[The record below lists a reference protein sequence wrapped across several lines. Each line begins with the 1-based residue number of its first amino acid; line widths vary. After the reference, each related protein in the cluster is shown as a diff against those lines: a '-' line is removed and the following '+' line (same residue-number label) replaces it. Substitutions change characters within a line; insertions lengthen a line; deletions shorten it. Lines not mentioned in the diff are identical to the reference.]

1 MSAKRFNFFISV
13 FLVIVVVSKANA
25 QIEQLTL
32 EECYQLAKQN
42 SPAIRKLD
50 LIAKTSEYDLQ
61 NANKKFLPQVNFSGQ
76 ATYQSEVVDYG
87 SLLGKMPSNLGNN
100 PPSLSKD
107 QYKIQGEVSQLLYD
121 GGSIKNQKELINAN
135 KELQEQNIETSL
147 YSLKN
152 RINTIYFSILLM
164 DAQLKQNELNKAN
177 LQTQIQKVEAQL
189 KNGVAFRSNLDELK
203 AEIVNIEMASTEFKS
218 NRNAYL
224 KMLSLF
230 IGKEVSASAQLV
242 TPEVDS
248 IQTTINRPELR
259 AFDLQKN
266 IFDVQLQGLKSAYLP
281 QVNAFFQG
289 AYGRPTLNMIEN
301 KFGPWYIT
309 GVRFTWSLGSLYTL
323 SNKKSTLL
331 LNEQSVEADR
341 EIFLLNT
348 KLDLTQQDENVKK
361 YNELIRQDNE
371 VMGLRAS
378 VSRSAEAQLNN
389 GVITIHEYI
398 QKINAEHLARQ
409 NKILHEIQ
417 LLQAKYNQ
425 KFITGN

>member
-1 MSAKRFNFFISV
+1 MSAKRFKFFISI
-13 FLVIVVVSKANA
+13 FLVIVVSKATA
-25 QIEQLTL
+25 QTDPLTL

-42 SPAIRKLD
+42 YPAIKKLD

-87 SLLGKMPSNLGNN
+87 SLFGKMPANLGIN
-100 PPSLSKD
+100 PPTLSKD

-121 GGSIKNQKELINAN
+121 GGSAKNQKELINAN
-135 KELQEQNIETSL
+135 KELQEQNIEISL
-147 YSLKN
+147 YSLN
-152 RINTIYFSILLM
+152 SRINAIYFSILLI

-203 AEIVNIEMASTEFKS
+203 AEIVNIEMASTELKS

-230 IGKEVSASAQLV
+230 ISKEVSNSAQLK

-266 IFDVQLQGLKSAYLP
+266 IFDVQRQDLKSGYLP

-323 SNKKSTLL
+323 SNKKNTLL
-331 LNEQSVEADR
+331 INEQSVEADR
-341 EIFLLNT
+341 ETFLLNT

-371 VMGLRAS
+371 VIALRAS
-378 VSRSAEAQLNN
+378 VSKSAEAQLNN